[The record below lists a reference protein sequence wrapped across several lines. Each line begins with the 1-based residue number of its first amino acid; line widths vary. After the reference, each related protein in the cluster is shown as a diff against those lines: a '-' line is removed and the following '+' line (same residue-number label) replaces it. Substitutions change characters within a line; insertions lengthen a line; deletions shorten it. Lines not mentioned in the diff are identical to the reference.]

1 MGEGLYQED
10 FVYCLWPLG
19 FVPGLQVL
27 LQLVAL
33 KEDFA
38 LEDFSLE
45 GFSVN
50 VPFPLLGQL
59 FLLDQLFWL
68 L

>member
-1 MGEGLYQED
+1 MVEGLHHESV
-10 FVYCLWPLG
+10 VYCLWVLG

-27 LQLVAL
+27 LLLVAL
-33 KEDFA
+33 IEDFV
-38 LEDFSLE
+38 LE
-45 GFSVN
+45 GFSVK

-59 FLLDQLFWL
+59 LLLDQLFWL